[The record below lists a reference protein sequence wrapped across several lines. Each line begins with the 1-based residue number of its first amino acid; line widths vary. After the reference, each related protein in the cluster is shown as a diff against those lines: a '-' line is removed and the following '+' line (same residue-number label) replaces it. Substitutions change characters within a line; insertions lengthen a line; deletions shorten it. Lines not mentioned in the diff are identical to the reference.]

1 MPERVINDAV
11 FQYKDAEGRLLT
23 AVRGEK
29 VDIPEGSDLARGDKW
44 GAFTPDG
51 KEPKPPADTL
61 LPDIEA
67 EWTPEEYNRLVDAA
81 TANEVI
87 EKLNDVAEED
97 RAEVARRLIEA
108 ESSRGDTAR
117 EDLLAALAQV
127 VESPS
132 SPATAPTSGDE
143 QDETV
148 PDETTSEGTGGEDL
162 VEFVST
168 NTIEAVLEQ
177 VGDDP
182 GLATAYREAEE
193 SRGDKARK
201 TLIADLTKIEYPEG

>member
-29 VDIPEGSDLARGDKW
+29 VDIPDGVDLARGDKW

-51 KEPKPPADTL
+51 KEPKPPEGTF

-67 EWTPEEYNRLVDAA
+67 EWTDEEYIRLVDAA
-81 TANEVI
+81 SGDEVLT
-87 EKLNDVAEED
+87 KLNDVSDEN

-108 ESSRGDTAR
+108 ESSRGESAR
-117 EDLLAALAQV
+117 EELLTALAQV
-127 VESPS
+127 AEPTS
-132 SPATAPTSGDE
+132 SPATGN
-143 QDETV
+143 
-148 PDETTSEGTGGEDL
+148 GTGEGEGGAGEGETGGDDL

-168 NTIEAVLEQ
+168 NTVDAVLERA
-177 VGDDP
+177 GDDP
-182 GLATAYREAEE
+182 ELAKALREAEE

-201 TLIADLTKIEYPEG
+201 SAIEGLTKIENPEA